1 MSIIAVTY
9 LTQKVALEMFN
20 TSLNHLVNPLSL
32 EPEFPNKIN
41 PSLQNPEE
49 EEEKDMVVKYM

>member
-1 MSIIAVTY
+1 
-9 LTQKVALEMFN
+9 MFN

-32 EPEFPNKIN
+32 EPDFPNKIN
-41 PSLQNPEE
+41 SCLQNPEE